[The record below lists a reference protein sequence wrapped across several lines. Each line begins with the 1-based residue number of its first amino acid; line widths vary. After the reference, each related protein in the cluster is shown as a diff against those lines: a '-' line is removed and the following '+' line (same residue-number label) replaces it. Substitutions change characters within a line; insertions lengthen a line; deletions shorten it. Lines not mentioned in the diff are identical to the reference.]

1 MKKLT
6 LAVLLSLSLVAQAA
20 NSSSGDA
27 TAATAA
33 KTIQLEDIRARMFFL
48 STTEMAGRLIGTP
61 EHAIAAN
68 YIESEFMRLGLK
80 PGGEDNSYFQSF
92 DMESAWPQ
100 LEKSFVLEAIV
111 GTRQKSFLLGH
122 DFNPWWVQGVKSES
136 VQGPIEFLGY
146 GVNAPEYSYNDFA
159 GIDMHGKIA
168 MVLRREPQA
177 DDPNSKFRGRWDT
190 YHSYDWF
197 KIEQLRKAG
206 AAAVL
211 IINPVF
217 NFKEARVPSAPP
229 NYTLPQPNY
238 SMAGG
243 LWDFPVFMIN
253 AETADF
259 LLSGA
264 GKSVETLQKQ
274 IDDTLKPN
282 SFELTGVT
290 VKAEKHFKSFRR
302 FKARNVI
309 GILEG
314 SDPELKK
321 QYVVVSG
328 HYDHMGIVSG
338 RLYAGADDNASGV
351 VATLEVAQAFVQ
363 SGLKPKRSFVFA
375 CFDAEEQGLL
385 GSDYYIEHPS
395 VPLADTVANINM
407 DMIGRDEESLTWN
420 NKAAENRNMVN
431 VVGTLYNPDL
441 RRIIEQQN
449 KSLGLVL
456 DFKLDA
462 GDPENWFARSDH
474 FWFAT
479 RGIPQ
484 VLFNTGS
491 QPDYHTENDTW
502 DRINYPK
509 MQKIVQL
516 IFLTAAHVA
525 DQPERPKFTR

>member
-1 MKKLT
+1 MKKLIPV
-6 LAVLLSLSLVAQAA
+6 VLLGVSIAAQASST
-20 NSSSGDA
+20 SSSDV
-27 TAATAA
+27 AAAA
-33 KTIQLEDIRARMFFL
+33 NNIQLEDIRARMFFL
-48 STTEMAGRLIGTP
+48 STSEMAGRLIGTP

-68 YIESEFMRLGLK
+68 YIESEFMRLGLT

-92 DMESAWPQ
+92 DMESAWPDPQ
-100 LEKSFVLEAIV
+100 KSFVLEATV
-111 GTRQKSFLLGH
+111 GTLQKSFLLGH
-122 DFNPWWVQGVKSES
+122 DFNPWWVQGVRSES

-146 GVNAPEYSYNDFA
+146 GVNAPEYGYNDFA
-159 GIDMHGKIA
+159 GVELHGKIA

-197 KIEQLRKAG
+197 KIEQIRKAG

-217 NFKEARVPSAPP
+217 HFKEGRVPSGPP

-253 AETADF
+253 AETADV

-264 GKSVETLQKQ
+264 GKSVQALQKQ

-282 SFELTGVT
+282 SFELAGVT
-290 VKAEKHFKSFRR
+290 VKAEKNFKSFQH

-363 SGLKPKRSFVFA
+363 SGLKPKRSFVFV
-375 CFDAEEQGLL
+375 CFDAEEEGLL

-420 NKAAENRNMVN
+420 NKAEQNRNMVN
-431 VVGTLYNPDL
+431 VLGTPYNPDL

-449 KSLGLVL
+449 ESLGLVL
-456 DFKLDA
+456 DFKNDTR
-462 GDPENWFARSDH
+462 DPENWFARSDH

-484 VLFNTGS
+484 VLFNTGP

-502 DRINYPK
+502 DRINYAK
-509 MQKIVQL
+509 MHKIVQL
-516 IFLTAAHVA
+516 IFLTAVQVA
-525 DQPERPKFTR
+525 NQPERPKFTR